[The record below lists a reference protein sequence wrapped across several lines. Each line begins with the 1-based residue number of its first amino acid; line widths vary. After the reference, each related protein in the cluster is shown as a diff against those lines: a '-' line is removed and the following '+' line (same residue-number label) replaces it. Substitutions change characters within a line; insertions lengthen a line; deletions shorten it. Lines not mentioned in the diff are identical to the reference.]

1 MKIIFFGTPNFA
13 SEILKSIYKEHKVLS
28 IVTAEDSQKGRGKK
42 YKSPS
47 VKLTAQELKIPVIQ
61 PKNLKDPTFI
71 NQLKKLNADLYVVIA
86 FRMLPELAWSIPK
99 LGTIN
104 IHTSYL
110 PDYRGA
116 APINW
121 VLINGEKTT
130 GVTSFYINNEI
141 DKGNILLQEKIELSD
156 DITAAQLHEQLI
168 LSGTRVI
175 IQTLEKISKNKIT
188 SVQQN
193 EEKNHKNAPKIHKNL
208 SKINWE
214 DSIKNIHNK
223 IRGLSSYIDD
233 EILLKDVSICPC
245 AWFEIKFNTE
255 FKRIKI
261 LKSHITDVINKNV
274 IIDTDNKNFLNIN
287 CGQQALSLDYLQMEG
302 KKAMNIKQFLL
313 GNNINSSDTIR

>member
-13 SEILKSIYKEHKVLS
+13 SEILKSIYKEHEVLS

-61 PKNLKDPTFI
+61 PKNLKDPNFI
-71 NQLKKLNADLYVVIA
+71 NQLKNLNADLYVVIA
-86 FRMLPELAWSIPK
+86 FRMLPESVWNIPK

-110 PDYRGA
+110 PNYRGA

-121 VLINGEKTT
+121 VLINGEKAT

-156 DITAAQLHEQLI
+156 NITAAQLHEQLI
-168 LSGTRVI
+168 VSGTKVI

-193 EEKNHKNAPKIHKNL
+193 EEQNQKNAPKIHKDL
-208 SKINWE
+208 SKINWG

-223 IRGLSSYIDD
+223 IRGLSSYIND

-245 AWFEIKFNTE
+245 AWFEIKINTE
-255 FKRIKI
+255 FKRVKI
-261 LKSHITDVINKNV
+261 QKSHITDVINKNV

-287 CGQQALSLDYLQMEG
+287 CGQQALSLDYLQIEG
-302 KKAMNIKQFLL
+302 KKAMNIKQFLQ
-313 GNNINSSDTIR
+313 GNNINSSDIIR

>member
-47 VKLTAQELKIPVIQ
+47 VKLIAEELKIPVIQ
-61 PKNLKDPTFI
+61 PKNLKDPHFI
-71 NQLKKLNADLYVVIA
+71 DQLKKLNADLYVVIA
-86 FRMLPELAWSIPK
+86 FRMLPELVWSIPK

-110 PDYRGA
+110 PNYRGA

-141 DKGNILLQEKIELSD
+141 DKGNILLQEKIELND
-156 DITAAQLHEQLI
+156 DITAAQLHEKLI
-168 LSGTRVI
+168 VRGTKVI

-188 SVQQN
+188 SVQQH
-193 EEKNHKNAPKIHKNL
+193 EEKNHKSAPKINKDL

-233 EILLKDVSICPC
+233 KTLLKDVSICPC
-245 AWFEIKFNTE
+245 AWFEININNE

-261 LKSHITDVINKNV
+261 QKSHITDIINKNV
-274 IIDTDNKNFLNIN
+274 IIDTDNKTFLNIN
-287 CGQQALSLDYLQMEG
+287 CGNQALSLDYLQIEG
-302 KKAMNIKQFLL
+302 KNAMNIKNFLQ
-313 GNNINSSDTIR
+313 GNNINSTDIIR

>member
-47 VKLTAQELKIPVIQ
+47 VKLIAEELKIPVIQ
-61 PKNLKDPTFI
+61 PKNLKDPHFI
-71 NQLKKLNADLYVVIA
+71 DQLKNLNADLYVVIA
-86 FRMLPELAWSIPK
+86 FRMLPKLVWSIPK

-110 PDYRGA
+110 PNYRGA

-141 DKGNILLQEKIELSD
+141 DKGNILLQEKIDLND
-156 DITAAQLHEQLI
+156 DITAAQLHEKLI
-168 LSGTRVI
+168 VRGTKVI

-188 SVQQN
+188 SVQQH
-193 EEKNHKNAPKIHKNL
+193 EEKNHKSAPKINKDL

-233 EILLKDVSICPC
+233 KTLLKDVSICPC
-245 AWFEIKFNTE
+245 AWFEININNE
-255 FKRIKI
+255 VKRIKI
-261 LKSHITDVINKNV
+261 QKSHITDIINKNV
-274 IIDTDNKNFLNIN
+274 IIDTDNKTFLNIN
-287 CGQQALSLDYLQMEG
+287 CGNQALSLDYLQMEG
-302 KKAMNIKQFLL
+302 KKAMNIKNFLQ
-313 GNNINSSDTIR
+313 GNNINSTDIIR

>member
-42 YKSPS
+42 YTSPS

-61 PKNLKDPTFI
+61 PKNLKDPNFI

-110 PDYRGA
+110 PNYRGA

-121 VLINGEKTT
+121 VLINGEKKT

-141 DKGNILLQEKIELSD
+141 DKGNILLQEKIEHSD
-156 DITAAQLHEQLI
+156 HITAAQLHEKLVVI
-168 LSGTRVI
+168 GTKII

-193 EEKNHKNAPKIHKNL
+193 EEKNHKYAPKIHKDL
-208 SKINWE
+208 SKINWK

-245 AWFEIKFNTE
+245 AWFEIKINTE
-255 FKRIKI
+255 FKRVKI
-261 LKSHITDVINKNV
+261 QKSHITDVINKNV

-313 GNNINSSDTIR
+313 GNNINSSDIIR

>member
-28 IVTAEDSQKGRGKK
+28 IVTAKDSQKGRGKK

-47 VKLTAQELKIPVIQ
+47 AKLIAEELKIPVIQ
-61 PKNLKDPTFI
+61 PKNLKDPQFI
-71 NQLKKLNADLYVVIA
+71 DQLKKLNADLYVVIA
-86 FRMLPELAWSIPK
+86 FRMLPELVWSIPK

-110 PDYRGA
+110 PNYRGA

-141 DKGNILLQEKIELSD
+141 DKGNILLQEKIDLND
-156 DITAAQLHEQLI
+156 DITAAQLHEKLI
-168 LSGTRVI
+168 VSGTKVI
-175 IQTLEKISKNKIT
+175 IQTLEKISKNKII

-193 EEKNHKNAPKIHKNL
+193 EEKNYKSAPKIHKDL

-233 EILLKDVSICPC
+233 KTLLKDVSICPC
-245 AWFEIKFNTE
+245 AWFEININNE

-261 LKSHITDVINKNV
+261 QKSHITDIINKNV
-274 IIDTDNKNFLNIN
+274 IIDTDNKTFLNIN
-287 CGQQALSLDYLQMEG
+287 CGNQALSLDYLQMEG
-302 KKAMNIKQFLL
+302 KKAMNIKNFLQ
-313 GNNINSSDTIR
+313 GNNINSTDIIR

>member
-47 VKLTAQELKIPVIQ
+47 TKLIAEELKIPVIQ
-61 PKNLKDPTFI
+61 PKNLKDPNFI

-110 PDYRGA
+110 PNYRGA

-168 LSGTRVI
+168 VNGTRVI

-193 EEKNHKNAPKIHKNL
+193 KEKNDKNAPKIHKNL

-223 IRGLSSYIDD
+223 IRGLSSYID
-233 EILLKDVSICPC
+233 EETLLKDVSICPC
-245 AWFEIKFNTE
+245 AFFEIKINTE
-255 FKRIKI
+255 FKRVKI
-261 LKSHITDVINKNV
+261 QKSHITDVINKDV

-287 CGQQALSLDYLQMEG
+287 CGQKALSLDYLQMEG
-302 KKAMNIKQFLL
+302 KKAMNIKNFLQ
-313 GNNINSSDTIR
+313 GNNINSSNIIR

>member
-193 EEKNHKNAPKIHKNL
+193 EEKNHKNAPKIHKDL

-223 IRGLSSYIDD
+223 IRGLSSYIND

-245 AWFEIKFNTE
+245 AWFEIKINTE
-255 FKRIKI
+255 FKRVKI
-261 LKSHITDVINKNV
+261 QKSHITDVINKNV

-287 CGQQALSLDYLQMEG
+287 CGQQALSLDYLQIEG
-302 KKAMNIKQFLL
+302 KKAMNIKQFLQ
-313 GNNINSSDTIR
+313 GNNINSSDIIR

>member
-1 MKIIFFGTPNFA
+1 
-13 SEILKSIYKEHKVLS
+13 
-28 IVTAEDSQKGRGKK
+28 
-42 YKSPS
+42 
-47 VKLTAQELKIPVIQ
+47 
-61 PKNLKDPTFI
+61 
-71 NQLKKLNADLYVVIA
+71 
-86 FRMLPELAWSIPK
+86 MLPESVWNIPK

-110 PDYRGA
+110 PNYRGA

-121 VLINGEKTT
+121 VLINGEKAT

-156 DITAAQLHEQLI
+156 NITAAQLHEQLI
-168 LSGTRVI
+168 VSGTKVI
-175 IQTLEKISKNKIT
+175 IQTLEKISKNKII

-193 EEKNHKNAPKIHKNL
+193 EEKNHKSAPKIHKDL

-233 EILLKDVSICPC
+233 KTLLKDVSICPC
-245 AWFEIKFNTE
+245 AWFEININNE

-261 LKSHITDVINKNV
+261 QKSHITDIINKNV
-274 IIDTDNKNFLNIN
+274 IIVDDDQIWLNIN
-287 CGQQALSLDYLQMEG
+287 CGQQALSLDYLQIEG
-302 KKAMNIKQFLL
+302 KKAMNIKQFLQ
-313 GNNINSSDTIR
+313 GNNINSTDIIR

>member
-47 VKLTAQELKIPVIQ
+47 VKLIAEELKIPVIQ
-61 PKNLKDPTFI
+61 PKNLKDPHFI
-71 NQLKKLNADLYVVIA
+71 DQLKNLNADLYVVIA
-86 FRMLPELAWSIPK
+86 FRMLPKLVWSIPK

-110 PDYRGA
+110 PNYRGA

-130 GVTSFYINNEI
+130 GVTSFYINDEI
-141 DKGNILLQEKIELSD
+141 DKGNILLQEKIELND
-156 DITAAQLHEQLI
+156 DITAAQLHEKLI
-168 LSGTRVI
+168 VRGTKVI

-188 SVQQN
+188 SVQQH
-193 EEKNHKNAPKIHKNL
+193 EEKNHKSAPKINKDL

-233 EILLKDVSICPC
+233 KTLLKDVSICPC
-245 AWFEIKFNTE
+245 AWFEININNE

-261 LKSHITDVINKNV
+261 QKSHITDIINKNV
-274 IIDTDNKNFLNIN
+274 IIDTDNKTFLNIN
-287 CGQQALSLDYLQMEG
+287 CGNQALSLDYLQIEG
-302 KKAMNIKQFLL
+302 KNAMNIKNFLQ
-313 GNNINSSDTIR
+313 GNNINSTDIIR

>member
-47 VKLTAQELKIPVIQ
+47 TKLIAEELKIPVIQ
-61 PKNLKDPTFI
+61 PKNLKDPNFI
-71 NQLKKLNADLYVVIA
+71 TQLKKLNADLYVVIA
-86 FRMLPELAWSIPK
+86 FRMLPELVWSIPK

-110 PDYRGA
+110 PNYRGA

-121 VLINGEKTT
+121 VIINGEKTT

-141 DKGNILLQEKIELSD
+141 DKGNILLQEKIKLSD
-156 DITAAQLHEQLI
+156 DITAAQLHEKLI
-168 LSGTRVI
+168 VSGTKVI
-175 IQTLEKISKNKIT
+175 IQTLEKISKNKII

-193 EEKNHKNAPKIHKNL
+193 EEKTHKNAPKINKDL
-208 SKINWE
+208 SKINWG
-214 DSIKNIHNK
+214 DSINNIHNK
-223 IRGLSSYIDD
+223 IRGLSSYID
-233 EILLKDVSICPC
+233 EETLLKDVSICPC
-245 AWFEIKFNTE
+245 AFFEIKINTE
-255 FKRIKI
+255 FKRVKI
-261 LKSHITDVINKNV
+261 QKSHITDVINKDV

-287 CGQQALSLDYLQMEG
+287 CGQKALSLDYLQMEG
-302 KKAMNIKQFLL
+302 KKAMNIKNFLQ
-313 GNNINSSDTIR
+313 GNNINSSNIIR

>member
-47 VKLTAQELKIPVIQ
+47 VKLIAEELKIPVIQ
-61 PKNLKDPTFI
+61 PKNLKDPHFI
-71 NQLKKLNADLYVVIA
+71 DQLKKLNADLYVVIA
-86 FRMLPELAWSIPK
+86 FRMLPELVWSIPK

-110 PDYRGA
+110 PNYRGA

-141 DKGNILLQEKIELSD
+141 DKGNILLQEKIELND
-156 DITAAQLHEQLI
+156 DITAAQLHEKLI
-168 LSGTRVI
+168 VRGTKVI

-188 SVQQN
+188 SVQQH
-193 EEKNHKNAPKIHKNL
+193 EEKNHKSAPKINKDL

-233 EILLKDVSICPC
+233 KTLLKDVSICPC
-245 AWFEIKFNTE
+245 AWFEININNE

-261 LKSHITDVINKNV
+261 QKSHITDIINKNV
-274 IIDTDNKNFLNIN
+274 IIDTDNKTFLNIN
-287 CGQQALSLDYLQMEG
+287 CGNQALSLDYLQIEG
-302 KKAMNIKQFLL
+302 KKAMNIKNFLQ
-313 GNNINSSDTIR
+313 GNNINSTDIIR